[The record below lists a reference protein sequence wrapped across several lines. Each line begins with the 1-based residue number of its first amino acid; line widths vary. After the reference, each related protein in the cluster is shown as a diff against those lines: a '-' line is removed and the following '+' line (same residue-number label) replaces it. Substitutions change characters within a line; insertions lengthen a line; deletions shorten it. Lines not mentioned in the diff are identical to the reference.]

1 LSEVRAFGLL
11 LAAIIGAL
19 ACGGL
24 FFAIGVVVALYAV
37 GLFAAVKAGDQA
49 FTWLVAAVTAIGVV
63 GGAWIGAR
71 VFRWLAVPRDEPPT
85 AEATIAADGAPL
97 EREN

>member
-1 LSEVRAFGLL
+1 MRALGFL

-24 FFAIGVVVALYAV
+24 FFAVGVFAALRAGERAFAWVVAVVTVIGVL
-37 GLFAAVKAGDQA
+37 
-49 FTWLVAAVTAIGVV
+49 

-71 VFRWLAVPRDEPPT
+71 VFRWLAAPRDEPP
-85 AEATIAADGAPL
+85 AG
-97 EREN
+97 